1 MLESLGNN
9 QFEYQRLSPE
19 EQTSRGILGRLVGPI
34 ADFKKPTRNGR
45 RYTEELWEQTFDNP
59 IMKEKL
65 ENRCLFGELG
75 HPADR
80 SEVDMEKIAICMAE
94 RPKKANDGKLH
105 SVFDILDT
113 PNGRILKALCD
124 YGCNIGV
131 SSRGSGDTYEDFSS
145 GEEVVDA
152 DSFECECWDAVLIP
166 AVKEARMKYVNESY
180 EGKKSLTEALK
191 EIVEASNDND
201 KKIMTETL
209 ENLKL
214 DADIDSSE
222 TQEEDLTDKEKEAGN
237 AGDELFEQLKEALK
251 EKDLLQKQVVTLQEK
266 LSVSYTK
273 EIKQEEKITSLGD
286 TVKRLAESVQKS
298 AALSKK
304 LEAVE
309 AQLKE
314 QTDLAQERGAIIESY
329 KTKMVSSS
337 HARKSLKES
346 LSTRDKEV
354 DMLQRRVQE
363 LNESLKTTKRDN
375 TQRIRSLEEE
385 LSALKMDSKAKGSQ
399 YAKKLANSNALVE
412 QYRET
417 ASKAVERYIQ
427 SKAVNL
433 GIDPN
438 EIKNRLNEN
447 YSFDDIDKVC
457 EGLRSYKRNMSKLP
471 FAYSSRSV
479 SKMTINED
487 TSSSKFTNP
496 DDVVDNNLLD
506 FLN

>member
-9 QFEYQRLSPE
+9 QFEYQKLSLE

-34 ADFKKPTRNGR
+34 ADFKDPTRNGR

-59 IMKEKL
+59 IIKEKL

-75 HPADR
+75 HPVDR
-80 SEVDMEKIAICMAE
+80 SEIDMEKIAICMAE
-94 RPKKANDGKLH
+94 RPKKGKDGCLH
-105 SVFDILDT
+105 SIFDILDT

-131 SSRGSGDTYEDFSS
+131 SSRGSGDTYEDFN
-145 GEEVVDA
+145 GEEVVDP
-152 DSFECECWDAVLIP
+152 DTYECECWDAVLIP
-166 AVKEARMKYVNESY
+166 AVKKARMKYVTESLAN
-180 EGKKSLTEALK
+180 KKSLTEALH
-191 EIVEASNDND
+191 EIVEAASEDD

-214 DADIDSSE
+214 DADINSSE
-222 TQEEDLTDKEKEAGN
+222 TQEENLADKEKEAGN

-298 AALSKK
+298 AVLSKK
-304 LEAVE
+304 LETVE

-354 DMLQRRVQE
+354 DLLQRRVQE
-363 LNESLKTTKRDN
+363 LDESLKTTKRDN
-375 TQRIRSLEEE
+375 KQRIRSLEEE

-412 QYRET
+412 KYRET

-471 FAYSSRSV
+471 FAYNNRSV